1 MNHKELADYIEADI
15 ETRYKIHKAA
25 YFEKHPNAT
34 LDKFHSFTVTHLI
47 DQTEKLKNVNRAT
60 GKTNEEIDLYNAEIE
75 VLDYIQNLKGEPL
88 NDIYLI
94 NSNFWEQEK
103 TKLEYKGFQR
113 EIEKHGFFNV
123 KAGTETV
130 KFYSPYLTVV
140 LTSIELPVKS
150 SDTQAETIINSWEFL
165 MTYIKGYKRGEQY
178 FETEHKVSQDIFYG
192 TGFKEYAND
201 IHRFYFREKHGSNKG
216 WVYVKNTEPHVLTHK
231 EIEEIGYYSGLVNK
245 VEELIKKYPE
255 KFAMFEKHE
264 LQTKQLA
271 AKTEQET
278 PKTFEELFYNPEHA
292 EICLRILSE
301 LQPPVIDSINN
312 YIGNLKGVFPLW
324 VEVLKKH
331 KPQPLI
337 KHFKNTVYK
346 DLLNQKIKGLNLTKD
361 ASEFRKQ
368 YKRIENNKI
377 DIDIKAILSQYSQS
391 GKLGK

>member
-123 KAGTETV
+123 KAGIETV
-130 KFYSPYLTVV
+130 KFYNPYLTVV
-140 LTSIELPVKS
+140 LTSIELPVKNS
-150 SDTQAETIINSWEFL
+150 VTHEETIINSYEFL
-165 MTYIKGYKRGEQY
+165 MTYIRGYERGEQY
-178 FETEHKVSQDIFYG
+178 FETEHKVSRDIFYG

-201 IHRFYFREKHGSNKG
+201 LHRFYFHELHGSKKG
-216 WVYVKNTEPHVLTHK
+216 WVYVKNAEPHILTHK
-231 EIEEIGYYSGLVNK
+231 EIEEIGFYSGLVNK

-255 KFAMFEKHE
+255 KFVMFEKQGHG
-264 LQTKQLA
+264 LQPKQA
-271 AKTEQET
+271 ET
-278 PKTFEELFYNPEHA
+278 PKLKVKQIALIHVYESIQVTRINAKEIAAKHGYTSKNSGEGLFQDYT
-292 EICLRILSE
+292 
-301 LQPPVIDSINN
+301 N
-312 YIGNLKGVFPLW
+312 YCTTANRKAKPTPCTPKRLK
-324 VEVLKKH
+324 
-331 KPQPLI
+331 
-337 KHFKNTVYK
+337 
-346 DLLNQKIKGLNLTKD
+346 
-361 ASEFRKQ
+361 
-368 YKRIENNKI
+368 NKI
-377 DIDIKAILSQYSQS
+377 EQFESVVNYLSDTNKQRAIDEINILKTIFENEYQ
-391 GKLGK
+391 